1 MKMSAALPKTVF
13 IVDDSIHIVDAL
25 TTMLSELE
33 RINVVGFAREAAEAS
48 FYIRRLQ
55 PDIVIL
61 DIQLQRG
68 TGIDVLETM
77 KKKQPSPVAIMLTNY
92 PTGPYRTKCQSL
104 GADYFFDK
112 SSEFEKVADVCQS
125 LAHWIRFKFW
135 KQNEFIKSCVRESFL
150 SWLFPFPEMRA
161 IHNTQDK
168 SLWIAGWVYPRRFS
182 LLPTRS
188 SCKRFTLIINTSSSD
203 GFTLS
208 GSSGRNFR
216 FFTQKFSSV
225 FLYWIFLRWIGIQ
238 WKKIIL
244 LLQWFPLHNGEWIM
258 KDTVSE
264 YVAHSIWRYSP
275 LISSD
280 EPLTTEIFSL

>member
-1 MKMSAALPKTVF
+1 MSAALPKTVF

-61 DIQLQRG
+61 DIQLQRC

-112 SSEFEKVADVCQS
+112 SSEFEKVADLCQS
-125 LAHWIRFKFW
+125 LAH
-135 KQNEFIKSCVRESFL
+135 
-150 SWLFPFPEMRA
+150 
-161 IHNTQDK
+161 
-168 SLWIAGWVYPRRFS
+168 
-182 LLPTRS
+182 
-188 SCKRFTLIINTSSSD
+188 
-203 GFTLS
+203 
-208 GSSGRNFR
+208 
-216 FFTQKFSSV
+216 
-225 FLYWIFLRWIGIQ
+225 
-238 WKKIIL
+238 
-244 LLQWFPLHNGEWIM
+244 
-258 KDTVSE
+258 
-264 YVAHSIWRYSP
+264 
-275 LISSD
+275 
-280 EPLTTEIFSL
+280 